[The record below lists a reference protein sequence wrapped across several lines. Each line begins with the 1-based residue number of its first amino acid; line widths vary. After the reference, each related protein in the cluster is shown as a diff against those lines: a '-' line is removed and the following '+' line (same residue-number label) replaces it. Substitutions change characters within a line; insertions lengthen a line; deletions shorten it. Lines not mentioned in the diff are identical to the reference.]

1 MQFQNEI
8 SISASAE
15 KVFSIYTDVSGWS
28 SWDPEVRASSIVGP
42 FQTGASGTLK
52 PTKGPE
58 AKIAITDVVSN
69 HSFTVESRLPLCIIR
84 FEHVLTPGAKGT
96 RALHRVSFHGFLA
109 PLFGRLIGGQIG
121 RSLPQTLLGLKHA
134 AEN

>member
-42 FQTGASGTLK
+42 FQTGALGTLK

-69 HSFTVESRLPLCIIR
+69 IHLPWKAGCLCASF
-84 FEHVLTPGAKGT
+84 
-96 RALHRVSFHGFLA
+96 ALST
-109 PLFGRLIGGQIG
+109 
-121 RSLPQTLLGLKHA
+121 S
-134 AEN
+134 